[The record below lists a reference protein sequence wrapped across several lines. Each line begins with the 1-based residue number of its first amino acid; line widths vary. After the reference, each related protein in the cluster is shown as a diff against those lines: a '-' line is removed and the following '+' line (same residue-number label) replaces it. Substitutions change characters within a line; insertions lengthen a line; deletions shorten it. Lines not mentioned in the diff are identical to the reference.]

1 MSEQDG
7 VSAAEA
13 SPGQDERLPSQEK
26 LRRRAEFERCYK
38 SGRRLHGTVLTVHFV
53 PNSLDR
59 PRLGITVTRK
69 VGGAV
74 TRQRLKR
81 QVREVYR
88 RWSER
93 SRLPAVDMVV
103 HAKPGAGEQPFS
115 RLARDLES
123 LLSRLLRARDPIR

>member
-1 MSEQDG
+1 M
-7 VSAAEA
+7 AERM
-13 SPGQDERLPSQEK
+13 PGQEERLSSQEK
-26 LRRRAEFERCYK
+26 LRRRSEFERCYK

-74 TRQRLKR
+74 TRHRLKR

-93 SRLPAVDMVV
+93 AHLPAVDLVM
-103 HAKPGAGEQPFS
+103 HLKPGAGNSPFS
-115 RLARDLES
+115 QLSREVEM
-123 LLSRLLRARDPIR
+123 LLSRILPTRGATR

>member
-1 MSEQDG
+1 M
-7 VSAAEA
+7 AERKL
-13 SPGQDERLPSQEK
+13 GREERLSSQEK
-26 LRRRAEFERCYK
+26 LRRRSEFERCYK

-53 PNSLDR
+53 PNSLAQ

-74 TRQRLKR
+74 TRHRLKR

-93 SRLPAVDMVV
+93 EHLPAVDLVM
-103 HAKPGAGEQPFS
+103 HLKPGAGASPFS
-115 RLARDLES
+115 Q
-123 LLSRLLRARDPIR
+123 LSREVETLLFRLLPARGATR